1 MGVHGLTT
9 FLRENKRSL
18 CTTTT
23 LESRNAAKLA
33 KDTPTASTETLVVD
47 GWSFIYTLHA
57 DAGLP
62 WVYGGEY
69 TEFTRLV
76 TAVVEA
82 WIAVGI
88 RPIFVF
94 DGAYPPAKFDT
105 AIRRRQTSRI
115 SPAQLFFRT
124 SPAARGSP
132 SFLNASANKIIPPML
147 LEATLAGLSAVTLP
161 LPLSA
166 EDGDG
171 GDGGGGRGIE
181 VHMADGEAD
190 THVVALAARLGARV
204 TGLDSDFAVMTAEG
218 YMGYV
223 PLDEMVWSTTTAA
236 TTEVDPEAE
245 SRPMMEDGEGDGFT
259 PARTPKSKKRPP
271 KGALERGLIPPPY
284 IASSPP
290 TSSNTLP
297 SQTHTQILTLTFP
310 TYTPQTLASH
320 LSLPPPLLPLHGAL
334 LGNDYT
340 SPPHRALFSR
350 SGRMGPAQRVG
361 WVSAILAGLLQAPP
375 SVTGNAANNVKSNAS
390 GKGKEKRKRP
400 GSVLELIQFAVAEMI
415 GPHSNVVSAAEQA
428 GIVER
433 IVDGTL
439 MHAINVDDIHP
450 PEPDEEN
457 EIAEF
462 DVDGLD
468 APPCCALH
476 TPSTCPLSLSF
487 LSPTPT
493 PSSPNLSPDQ
503 SSALAQYLRDHHHAL
518 LHPLLLD
525 VLTTRT
531 AWPDLGLEDPDRK
544 SPARVL
550 GGVRRAVYA
559 VVRDAGGVWG
569 EEVADEE
576 LGEGD
581 GREEEEDEGGKAEEE
596 DEDEVIDV
604 VEEHSDEED
613 VDVEVL
619 RGALRRLNPNPSSS
633 SVDDPPN
640 DVQEIVQDQD
650 QEPTED
656 KKKKTKRL
664 PATITEYVR
673 KGSRIVPEEVVV
685 PSLYDLFEEVG
696 FTLSSP
702 SSPAISSTPT
712 PTPIPIILHP
722 TPTRLAALLALL
734 HSNHPLIAA
743 LNPEWLR
750 PLLAVRAAVRAAA
763 EAAGDSNGNGS
774 AMERWTRSEAV
785 AAVMAFASPPGV
797 ENENGQGNEQQ
808 QMIPVE
814 PRAIQRTAQL
824 LSALDAVSS
833 LASALRVSD
842 NLPLCVSRFSG
853 TRFHALLSA
862 QSAHPSRSFPG
873 LDGGDDAS
881 DSASVSVSAA
891 SESDFGD
898 HATGREGGDGLDD
911 VISATIE
918 DLDAFF
924 APDAVPR
931 GRRGKKARKVA
942 RAKDNING
950 GGGVDGKTLVKGGRG
965 MYGLLADLGDE

>member
-33 KDTPTASTETLVVD
+33 KDTPTASPESLVVD

-69 TEFTRLV
+69 AEFTRLV

-94 DGAYPPAKFDT
+94 DGAYPTAKFPT
-105 AIRRRQTSRI
+105 AIRRLQASHI
-115 SPAQLFFRT
+115 SPAQLLFRT
-124 SPAARGSP
+124 SPAARGTP

-147 LEATLAGLSAVTLP
+147 LEATLAGLSAVAAP
-161 LPLSA
+161 LSLSA

-171 GDGGGGRGIE
+171 GDGGGGRRGIE

-204 TGLDSDFAVMTAEG
+204 AGLDSDFAVMTAEG

-223 PLDEMVWSTTTAA
+223 PLDELVWSTVTEADPEPRA
-236 TTEVDPEAE
+236 MDDEVDG
-245 SRPMMEDGEGDGFT
+245 DDGFT

-271 KGALERGLIPPPY
+271 KSALERGLIPPPFLPP
-284 IASSPP
+284 SSPP
-290 TSSNTLP
+290 PTSPNTLP
-297 SQTHTQILTLTFP
+297 SQTHTHTQILTLTFP

-320 LSLPPPLLPLHGAL
+320 ISLPPPLLPLLGAL

-350 SGRMGPAQRVG
+350 SGRLGPAQRVG
-361 WVSAILAGLLQAPP
+361 WVSGILAGLLQAPP
-375 SVTGNAANNVKSNAS
+375 SATGNAANNVKSNAS
-390 GKGKEKRKRP
+390 GKGKEKGRKRP

-415 GPHSNVVSAAEQA
+415 GPNSNVVSAGEQA

-450 PEPDEEN
+450 PDRETAA
-457 EIAEF
+457 AEF

-487 LSPTPT
+487 LSPTP
-493 PSSPNLSPDQ
+493 SSPLLSPDQ
-503 SSALAQYLRDHHHAL
+503 RPALAQYLRDHNHAL

-531 AWPDLGLEDPDRK
+531 AWPDLGLEDPDRR
-544 SPARVL
+544 SAAR
-550 GGVRRAVYA
+550 
-559 VVRDAGGVWG
+559 
-569 EEVADEE
+569 
-576 LGEGD
+576 
-581 GREEEEDEGGKAEEE
+581 
-596 DEDEVIDV
+596 
-604 VEEHSDEED
+604 EHSDEED

-619 RGALRRLNPNPSSS
+619 RGALRRLNPDPSSS
-633 SVDDPPN
+633 SSSADDDPPN

-650 QEPTED
+650 QEPTEE
-656 KKKKTKRL
+656 KKKTKRL
-664 PATITEYVR
+664 PAVITEYIR

-685 PSLYDLFEEVG
+685 PSLYDLFDEVG
-696 FTLSSP
+696 FTPSSQSSP
-702 SSPAISSTPT
+702 DISSTPT
-712 PTPIPIILHP
+712 PKPIPIILHP
-722 TPTRLAALLALL
+722 TPTRLTALLALQ
-734 HSNHPLIAA
+734 HSNTPPITS

-750 PLLAVRAAVRAAA
+750 PVLAVRAAVRAAA
-763 EAAGDSNGNGS
+763 ESAGDGNGNGGT
-774 AMERWTRSEAV
+774 MERWTRSEAV
-785 AAVMAFASPPGV
+785 AGVMAFASPPGV
-797 ENENGQGNEQQ
+797 GNGNGNGNGNENEK
-808 QMIPVE
+808 MIPIE
-814 PRAIQRTAQL
+814 PRAIQRTAHL

-853 TRFHALLSA
+853 MRFHTLLSA
-862 QSAHPSRSFPG
+862 QTTHPSRSFPG
-873 LDGGDDAS
+873 LDGVDDAS

-898 HATGREGGDGLDD
+898 YSTGTESTAGESRDGLDD
-911 VISATIE
+911 VISATIDGLE
-918 DLDAFF
+918 AFF
-924 APDAVPR
+924 APDAVPG
-931 GRRGKKARKVA
+931 GRKGKKARK
-942 RAKDNING
+942 RANLI
-950 GGGVDGKTLVKGGRG
+950 GGVKSGNGNMNMAVRGG